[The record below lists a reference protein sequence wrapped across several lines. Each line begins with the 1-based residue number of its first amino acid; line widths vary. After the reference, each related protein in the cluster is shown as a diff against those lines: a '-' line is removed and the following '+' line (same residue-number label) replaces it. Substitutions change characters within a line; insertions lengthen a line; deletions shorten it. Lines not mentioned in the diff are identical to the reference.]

1 MQIKNII
8 YVVENK
14 HWVQSK
20 RLEYLSKHQ
29 NKYNLK
35 LVTARYFYF
44 LWLFGMYREKKIIF
58 STWRIVHYFLKK
70 NPNFFKDKHYNN
82 FLASV
87 TSHSNIGGG
96 LDPLNPIPGR
106 APDEAYKLAINL
118 LIKFKVVTV
127 NSKLLYNF
135 LKKSLPNIIYCPNGV
150 DTFFYNT
157 KRKKNYNPKDI
168 TIGWVG
174 KIRGAKN
181 FQLITKIKNNLL
193 NEENIKLKVISLEKN
208 ISKVPYNKYEMLN
221 FYNNIDYYL
230 CVSYNEGT
238 PNPALEAGSCGV
250 PIISTKVG
258 NIPEII
264 KKNVNGFFIEP
275 NESSVMKKI
284 KSLKNLSISEYNE
297 LSDNIRNEI
306 KNYWAWEKRIKNF
319 VNSYDFLTK

>member
-44 LWLFGMYREKKIIF
+44 LWLFGMYREKNYF
-58 STWRIVHYFLKK
+58 FYMENSTLLSKK
-70 NPNFFKDKHYNN
+70 KSQFFKDKHYNN

-157 KRKKNYNPKDI
+157 KRKK
-168 TIGWVG
+168 
-174 KIRGAKN
+174 
-181 FQLITKIKNNLL
+181 L
-193 NEENIKLKVISLEKN
+193 
-208 ISKVPYNKYEMLN
+208 
-221 FYNNIDYYL
+221 
-230 CVSYNEGT
+230 
-238 PNPALEAGSCGV
+238 
-250 PIISTKVG
+250 
-258 NIPEII
+258 
-264 KKNVNGFFIEP
+264 
-275 NESSVMKKI
+275 
-284 KSLKNLSISEYNE
+284 
-297 LSDNIRNEI
+297 
-306 KNYWAWEKRIKNF
+306 
-319 VNSYDFLTK
+319 